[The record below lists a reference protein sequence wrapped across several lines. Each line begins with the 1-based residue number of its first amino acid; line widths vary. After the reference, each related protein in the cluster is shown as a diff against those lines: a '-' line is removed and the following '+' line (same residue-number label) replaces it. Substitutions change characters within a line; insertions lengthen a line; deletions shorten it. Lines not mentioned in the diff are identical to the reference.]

1 MPVPLKRARVILLS
15 GTVQSIDLLSADSAW
30 CYQGDG
36 PSTAQTP
43 RPGWRF
49 GHRAPRRLRPRKH
62 QGLYEGFS
70 RCRLGRGHTGDTQGE
85 EGAAGGGMCGRWA
98 RAGAFATANTRS
110 QENRGPP
117 MTMKRGRAALCSS
130 DAEES
135 KAPLL
140 GRSSRYRSNPRSLP
154 RVYDRRWTG
163 SLERKVE

>member
-1 MPVPLKRARVILLS
+1 MDGGRQRDRRWIVDGPVIGRRRQKSNNPSKSICGRPQEIGAVPVPLKRARVVLLS
-15 GTVQSIDLLSADSAW
+15 GTIQSIDLLSADSAW

-117 MTMKRGRAALCSS
+117 MTHR
-130 DAEES
+130 
-135 KAPLL
+135 
-140 GRSSRYRSNPRSLP
+140 
-154 RVYDRRWTG
+154 
-163 SLERKVE
+163 